1 MTESPPKYLSTA
13 EAARLLG
20 LSTTLV
26 QSLVDRNELKGWK
39 TRGGHRRIALQSIQ
53 DYQSQ
58 WGSEVTP
65 SGRLHRT
72 PRVMVVVESEQLPS
86 LQRACGQWGFA
97 VDVQFVDSV
106 STALLDLATEH
117 PDMLVVEM
125 AMPRHQQEKTLQAL
139 DHFNAR
145 SGPISMVL
153 VTEEKGLQLPP
164 NAEASHLIQVVA
176 GPLSELWLHA
186 YLTGVMASCRQ
197 PG

>member
-26 QSLVDRNELKGWK
+26 QSLVDKNELKGWK

-58 WGSEVTP
+58 WGSEVPP
-65 SGRLHRT
+65 SGRLHR
-72 PRVMVVVESEQLPS
+72 PPKVMVVVESEQLPA
-86 LQRACGQWGFA
+86 LQRACQQWGFA
-97 VDVQFVDSV
+97 VDVRFVDSV
-106 STALLDLATEH
+106 TTALLDLATER

-125 AMPRHQQEKTLQAL
+125 AMPRQQQEKTLQAL
-139 DHFNAR
+139 DNFNAR
-145 SGPISMVL
+145 SGPMSMVL

-164 NAEASHLIQVVA
+164 QAEGSHLIQVVP